1 MILLDTSVLIEM
13 FLMQDKS
20 ATFFYQLS
28 KSQNDFSISIIT
40 HFEIFRGSDASQ
52 DVFWKNF
59 LKNVELIP
67 FDLVSS
73 NEAAFLYK
81 QLRAQ
86 NKMIDFADLLI
97 AATALA
103 HNLDLATLN
112 IRDFSKIQNLR
123 ILHSR

>member
-13 FLMQDKS
+13 FRMQDKS

-28 KSQNDFSISIIT
+28 KRHHDFSISIIT

-67 FDLVSS
+67 LDIVSS
-73 NEAAFLYK
+73 NKAALLYK
-81 QLRAQ
+81 DLKAQ
-86 NKMIDFADLLI
+86 NRMIDFADLLI

-112 IRDFSKIQNLR
+112 IKDFSKISNLQ
-123 ILHSR
+123 ILHPK